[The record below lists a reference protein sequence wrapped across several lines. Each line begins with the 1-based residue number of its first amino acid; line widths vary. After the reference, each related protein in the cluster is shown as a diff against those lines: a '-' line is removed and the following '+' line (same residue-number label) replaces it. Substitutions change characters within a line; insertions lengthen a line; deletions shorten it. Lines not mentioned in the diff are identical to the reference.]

1 MSYHIEDRSYPEFER
16 RIKRKFDINTESEI
30 ACPNCD
36 GTMHLVDVGLEEA
49 YMFDG
54 TMERDER
61 YYCDDCNTFANITQV
76 YEPTVRRVKV
86 MQDVFED

>member
-1 MSYHIEDRSYPEFER
+1 MSYHVEDRSYPEFER
-16 RIKRKFDINTESEI
+16 RIKRKFDVNTVSEI

-36 GTMHLVDVGLEEA
+36 GTMYLIDNDVDEA

-61 YYCDDCNTFANITQV
+61 YYCDDCNTFADITQV

-86 MQDVFED
+86 MQDVFDD